1 MAAVQEII
9 HNFAETGVNL
19 RLLIFAPFGR
29 DAALVSQIAGQ
40 EGIPCHICEDA
51 QSLTAEIESGAG
63 AAVLTEE
70 AITPEVVETLRGMLG
85 SQPRWSDFPL
95 VVLTGGGV
103 TNIDSIKMARQRAP
117 LGNVVLLERPV
128 RILTLISTVKTALR
142 ARQRQYEIRDHLV
155 QRQLAAEELRQSQER
170 LQMAVESAALGTW
183 DFSPVTSEFHW
194 SERCS
199 SLFGIPNT
207 TAVHYE
213 TFLSVIHPDDCVRVD
228 EMFRSA
234 LKPGSTGNFAAEFRV
249 VTKDEGTLRWL
260 MARGKAHFND
270 AWKPVRLNGTFLDVT
285 QAKLSEQTLRKTEK
299 LVTAGRMAATIAH
312 EINNPLAAAT
322 NLLYLAKSDPEVSE
336 EATHYLEQAEQELA
350 RVAHITRQT
359 LGFYRESTSP
369 TQVNIQKLVE
379 NVLQIYRKKFESKQ
393 IKVERQYRGAV
404 TVEAIEGEVR
414 QVLSNLLTNAADAVP
429 MGGTIWVRTAACFLR
444 NGGRGMRISVADNG
458 KGISPEHSHHIFE
471 PFFTTKDSVGT
482 GLGLWVAKQIIEKH
496 GGRIAFRSRRDPGS
510 SGTIFSIFLP
520 LKLNNKISA

>member
-1 MAAVQEII
+1 
-9 HNFAETGVNL
+9 L
-19 RLLIFAPFGR
+19 
-29 DAALVSQIAGQ
+29 AG
-40 EGIPCHICEDA
+40 
-51 QSLTAEIESGAG
+51 
-63 AAVLTEE
+63 
-70 AITPEVVETLRGMLG
+70 
-85 SQPRWSDFPL
+85 
-95 VVLTGGGV
+95 
-103 TNIDSIKMARQRAP
+103 
-117 LGNVVLLERPV
+117 
-128 RILTLISTVKTALR
+128 
-142 ARQRQYEIRDHLV
+142 
-155 QRQLAAEELRQSQER
+155 EELRQSQER

-183 DFSPVTSEFHW
+183 DFNPVTSEFHW
-194 SERCS
+194 SDRCK

-213 TFLSVIHPDDCVRVD
+213 TFLSMIHPDDCIRVD

-249 VTKDEGTLRWL
+249 LTRDDGILRWL
-260 MARGKAHFND
+260 MARGKAHFSD

-322 NLLYLAKSDPEVSE
+322 NLLYLAKTDPEVGDE
-336 EATHYLEQAEQELA
+336 PRHYLEQAEQELA

-359 LGFYRESTSP
+359 LGFYRESASP
-369 TQVNIQKLVE
+369 TQVNIQKLIE
-379 NVLQIYRKKFESKQ
+379 SVLLIYRKKFESKQ
-393 IKVERQYRGAV
+393 IKIEREYRGPV

-429 MGGTIWVRTAACFLR
+429 MRGTIWVRTAVSLLR
-444 NGGRGMRISVADNG
+444 TGEAALRISVADNG
-458 KGISPEHSHHIFE
+458 KGISPDHSHHIFE

-496 GGRIAFRSRRDPGS
+496 GGRIAFRSRTGIGS
-510 SGTIFSIFLP
+510 SGTLFSIFLP
-520 LKLNNKISA
+520 LKLSNRLSA

>member
-1 MAAVQEII
+1 MAAVQEMIQ
-9 HNFAETGVNL
+9 NVAEAGLNL

-40 EGIPCHICEDA
+40 ESISCHVCLDA
-51 QSLTAEIESGAG
+51 QTLKVEIERGAG

-70 AITPEVVETLRGMLG
+70 AITPAVVETLRATL
-85 SQPRWSDFPL
+85 STQSRWSDFPL
-95 VVLTGGGV
+95 IVLTGGGV
-103 TNIDSIKMARQRAP
+103 TSIDSIKLAQQRAP

-128 RILTLISTVKTALR
+128 RILTLVSTVKTALR

-155 QRQLAAEELRQSQER
+155 QRQLAAEELRQSQDR
-170 LQMAVESAALGTW
+170 LHMAVESAALGTW
-183 DFSPVTSEFHW
+183 DFTPAISEFHW
-194 SERCS
+194 SERCV
-199 SLFGIPNT
+199 SLFGISNS

-213 TFLSVIHPDDCVRVD
+213 SFLSVIHPDDRTRVD
-228 EMFRSA
+228 ELFRSA
-234 LKPGSTGNFAAEFRV
+234 LKPGGTGYFAAEFRV
-249 VTKDEGTLRWL
+249 VTRDEGTLRWL
-260 MARGKAHFND
+260 MARGKAHFSD
-270 AWKPVRLNGTFLDVT
+270 AWKPLRLSGTFLDIT

-322 NLLYLAKSDPEVSE
+322 NLLYLANTDPELGE
-336 EATHYLEQAEQELA
+336 EARRYLEQAEQELA

-359 LGFYRESTSP
+359 LGFYRESASP
-369 TQVNIQKLVE
+369 IDVNIQKLIE
-379 NVLQIYRKKFESKQ
+379 SVLLIYRKKFEAKQ
-393 IKVERQYRGAV
+393 IKIEREFRGPAGL
-404 TVEAIEGEVR
+404 EAIEGELR

-429 MGGTIWVRTAACFLR
+429 MGGTIWVRTANSLMC
-444 NGGRGMRISVADNG
+444 NGERGLRISVADNG

-496 GGRIAFRSRRDPGS
+496 GGRIAFRTRTDVGS
-510 SGTIFSIFLP
+510 SGTVFSIFLP
-520 LKLNNKISA
+520 LKLKNRIS

>member
-9 HNFAETGVNL
+9 PNFAEAGLNL

-29 DAALVSQIAGQ
+29 DAALVSRIAGQ
-40 EGIPCHICEDA
+40 EGIPCYVCQDA
-51 QSLTAEIESGAG
+51 ETLKGEIERGAG

-70 AITPEVVETLRGMLG
+70 AITPVLVETLRGTL
-85 SQPRWSDFPL
+85 SVQPHWSDFPL

-103 TNIDSIKMARQRAP
+103 TNIDSIRMAQQRAP

-183 DFSPVTSEFHW
+183 DFNPATSEFHW
-194 SERCS
+194 SERCI

-213 TFLSVIHPDDCVRVD
+213 TFLSVIHPDDSTRVD

-234 LKPGSTGNFAAEFRV
+234 LKPGGTGYFAAEFRV
-249 VTKDEGTLRWL
+249 VTRDEGTLRWL
-260 MARGKAHFND
+260 MARGKAHFSD
-270 AWKPVRLNGTFLDVT
+270 GSRPVRLSGTFLDIT

-322 NLLYLAKSDPEVSE
+322 NLLYLANTDPESGE
-336 EATHYLEQAEQELA
+336 EARQYLEQAEQELA

-359 LGFYRESTSP
+359 LGFYRDSASP
-369 TQVNIQKLVE
+369 TQVNIQKLIE
-379 NVLQIYRKKFESKQ
+379 SVLLIYRKKFESKQ
-393 IKVERQYRGAV
+393 IKIEQEYRGPAV
-404 TVEAIEGEVR
+404 AEAIEGELR

-429 MGGTIWVRTAACFLR
+429 MGGTIWVRTAASLLH
-444 NGGRGMRISVADNG
+444 NGQRALRISVTDNG
-458 KGISPEHSHHIFE
+458 KGISPQHSHHIFE
-471 PFFTTKDSVGT
+471 PFFTTKDNVGT
-482 GLGLWVAKQIIEKH
+482 GLGLWVARQIIEKH
-496 GGRIAFRSRRDPGS
+496 GGRIAFRSRTDNGS
-510 SGTIFSIFLP
+510 SGTLFSILLP
-520 LKLNNKISA
+520 LKLKNRIS